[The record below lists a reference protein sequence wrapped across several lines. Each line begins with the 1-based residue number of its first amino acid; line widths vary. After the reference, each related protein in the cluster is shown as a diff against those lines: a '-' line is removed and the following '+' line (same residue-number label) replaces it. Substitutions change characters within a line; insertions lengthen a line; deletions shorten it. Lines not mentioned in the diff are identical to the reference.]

1 MPETNTN
8 RFLKAFDPTNETH
21 VLWLKDM
28 MTLGK
33 KIDNGT
39 DFVKEVNSNPM
50 GILLSVQDALDW
62 PHIHFVL
69 GMAYARAVLTSGA
82 FIPSRTTG

>member
-1 MPETNTN
+1 MAETNTN
-8 RFLKAFDPTNETH
+8 RFLKAFDPTKESH
-21 VLWLKDM
+21 VLWLRDM

-33 KIDNGT
+33 TIDKGH
-39 DFVKEVNSNPM
+39 DFVKEVNANPM